1 MDGYQYLVNFEIVVD
16 LAIIFVDTAVMPVHL
31 SKFFYKQSTRPLLV
45 YLFINFFIIY
55 HFRCIGV
62 DNEQTLND
70 LLDIFTLET
79 LNSVIAW
86 LKKNWWVPIVV
97 IVVIIVLIVLLHLT
111 YRKRKPIKKA
121 ARRARY
127 NVTI

>member
-1 MDGYQYLVNFEIVVD
+1 MDGYRCLVSFEKAVD
-16 LAIIFVDTAVMPVHL
+16 LATIFVDTAVMLIHL
-31 SKFFYKQSTRPLLV
+31 SKFSYKQFIYHLLV
-45 YLFINFFIIY
+45 NLVINFFIIY
-55 HFRCIGV
+55 PFRCIGV

-97 IVVIIVLIVLLHLT
+97 IVVIIILIVLLHLT

-121 ARRARY
+121 ARRAR
-127 NVTI
+127 